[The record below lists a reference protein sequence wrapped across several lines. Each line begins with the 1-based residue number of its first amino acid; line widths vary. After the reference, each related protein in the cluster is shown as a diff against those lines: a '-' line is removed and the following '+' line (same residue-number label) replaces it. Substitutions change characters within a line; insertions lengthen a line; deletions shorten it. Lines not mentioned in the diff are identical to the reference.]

1 MISIYIETSWLLNG
15 EWTREGAQVKQK
27 MSKLI
32 LTISYVFLPSL
43 RSDMSILVTY
53 PSERHTYSSKSLAI
67 GSRFAKLSFYLRAF
81 GNHSNTAYKVL
92 VLCASL

>member
-1 MISIYIETSWLLNG
+1 MDKRRSP
-15 EWTREGAQVKQK
+15 
-27 MSKLI
+27 SKAEDEQI
-32 LTISYVFLPSL
+32 NSHNYSYVFLPSL

-67 GSRFAKLSFYLRAF
+67 GSKFAKLSFYLRGF